1 VIDPINVWYSGDVMF
16 SDYRLPDG
24 RIGTVETRRL
34 RYTLDEVLAQLGETA
49 METKHTEVES

>member
-1 VIDPINVWYSGDVMF
+1 VIDPINVWYSGGVMF

-24 RIGTVETRRL
+24 RIGTVETRQL

-49 METKHTEVES
+49 METKQS